1 MIDRLITSLNYTE
14 SIHQSFNY
22 TKAHEGESQRL
33 YNEGIIHGMKNAMFS
48 AMHHLESLVNQQVY
62 AKLISEL
69 NHKEDRH
76 NIDVKENNFES
87 IYDEI
92 NREGQLEGYRHM
104 VDVVKGFI
112 HNEVYTASHVLSLTV
127 R

>member
-1 MIDRLITSLNYTE
+1 
-14 SIHQSFNY
+14 
-22 TKAHEGESQRL
+22 
-33 YNEGIIHGMKNAMFS
+33 MKNAMFS

-76 NIDVKENNFES
+76 NIDVEQNNFES

-92 NREGQLEGYRHM
+92 YREGELEGYRHI
-104 VDVVKGFI
+104 VNVVKGFI